1 MVVLIGAVV
10 VVGVLCLID
19 LLLTFGVI
27 RRLREHTAMLA
38 RFQSGGDRVTG
49 MTAGGTPEAFTATD
63 SEGAVMQGPPGLSVV
78 AFFSASCSVCPKR
91 VPAFVD
97 YVREHPV
104 GRNGVLAVVVAQA
117 SDSVPYLADL
127 AEVARVCA
135 ELPDGPIGQAFA
147 VQAFPAFF
155 VLDAGGT
162 VRGSSYDPAALP
174 APVAV

>member
-1 MVVLIGAVV
+1 VLIGAVV

-38 RFQSGGDRVTG
+38 PSQPRGDHVTG
-49 MTAGGTPEAFTATD
+49 LTAGGTPEAFTATD
-63 SEGAVMQGPPGLSVV
+63 NEGAVVQGAAGLSVV

-97 YVREHPV
+97 YVRAHRI
-104 GRNGVLAVVVAQA
+104 GRNEVLAVVIAQA

-135 ELPDGPIGQAFA
+135 EPSDDSIERAFA

-155 VLDAGGT
+155 VLDAAGT

-174 APVAV
+174 APVTV